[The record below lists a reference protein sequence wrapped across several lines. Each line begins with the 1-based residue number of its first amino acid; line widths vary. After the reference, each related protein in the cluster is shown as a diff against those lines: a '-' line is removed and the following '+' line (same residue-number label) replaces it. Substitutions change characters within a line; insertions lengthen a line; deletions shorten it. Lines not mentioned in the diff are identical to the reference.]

1 MEQSGRAATIYA
13 YAGEGIRRAEMSEG
27 GFLCCQ
33 RKKITSNMKLV
44 VASNNAKK
52 RKEIAAI
59 LGKLGIKLIE
69 PEETVFVDV
78 IEDADSFAGNARKK
92 AEAFAKTN
100 HLPALADD
108 SGLCVDA
115 LNGAPGIYSARFA
128 APDASDSD
136 NNQKLLAEL
145 RTHNNRSAHF
155 TCALHLAFPDSEK
168 TFTAEGQVNGE
179 ILNQETGSSGFGY
192 DPLFFC
198 PELGKAF
205 ADSTPEEKASVSHR
219 GRALRKLAEKL
230 KQHL

>member
-1 MEQSGRAATIYA
+1 
-13 YAGEGIRRAEMSEG
+13 
-27 GFLCCQ
+27 
-33 RKKITSNMKLV
+33 MKLV

-52 RKEIAAI
+52 CREIAAI
-59 LGKLGIKLIE
+59 LGALGVELVK
-69 PEETVFVDV
+69 PEETTFVNV

-92 AEAFAKTN
+92 AEAFAKAN

-115 LNGAPGIYSARFA
+115 LDGAPGVYSARFA

-145 RTHNNRSAHF
+145 EIHSNRSAHF
-155 TCALHLAFPDSEK
+155 ACALHLAFPDSDK
-168 TFTAEGQVNGE
+168 AFIAEGQVNGE
-179 ILNQETGSSGFGY
+179 ILNQQTGSGGFGY

-205 ADSTPEEKASVSHR
+205 ADSTPEEKASISHR
-219 GRALRKLAEKL
+219 GRALRKLAEQL
-230 KQHL
+230 KSHDIV